1 MKVDWGTQDMPTW
14 DQAHAAAAAPLQQDW
29 AYGSTMV
36 SVGARVLRARVEAD
50 GVPVAQA
57 QFIVRKFAKY
67 VSLALCTRGPLWLQ
81 EVNAKDKAAAYKA
94 MRQTLPLPG
103 LRFMMVTP
111 NETLEEQPGLPAVRR
126 IMSGYSTVM
135 LDIDKPMD
143 TLRAQLDK
151 RWRHRLGG
159 AEKSELNVQ
168 RMGTNPGQYRWLL
181 DAEMQQRVDR
191 GLEGLPLVWFEHY
204 AESRKQP
211 SRNLL
216 SLRADVGRERVAG
229 MMFLI
234 HGQAA
239 TYQVGWTSD
248 AGRDLHAHNL
258 MLWRAIEELRE
269 RGVRS
274 LDLGGVNTQRS
285 AGIARFKMATGG
297 TVRQLAGSYFL

>member
-1 MKVDWGTQDMPTW
+1 MKVDWGTQDMAAW
-14 DQAHAAAAAPLQQDW
+14 DKAHAAAAAPLQQDW

-36 SVGARVLRARVEAD
+36 SVGARVLRARVHAD

-81 EVNAKDKAAAYKA
+81 DLSAKDKAAAYKE
-94 MRQTLPLPG
+94 MRKTLPLPG

-111 NETLEEQPGLPAVRR
+111 NETLQEQPGLPTVRR

-135 LDIDKPMD
+135 LDISRPLDV
-143 TLRAQLDK
+143 LRANLDG
-151 RWRHRLGG
+151 RWRQPLHR

-191 GLEGLPLVWFEHY
+191 GLEGMPLVWFERY

-234 HGQAA
+234 HGAAA

-285 AGIARFKMATGG
+285 AGVARFKMATGG